1 MSSDNKISEIKSMA
15 GQLNSILHIVTTVGL
30 PTVISVFF
38 VFFYVP
44 KHDENRDK
52 YLAQINAA
60 YESQTKSLQT
70 VQDICVNGI
79 KDLRDR
85 LQFLRKQPTK
95 KISNDVPAEK
105 LESED
110 PATEIKRPL
119 PKKKSIS
126 TTYFTN
132 FLK

>member
-1 MSSDNKISEIKSMA
+1 MA

-52 YLAQINAA
+52 YLNQINAA

-85 LQFLRKQPTK
+85 LQFLRKQPPK
-95 KISNDVPAEK
+95 KTETQIEK
-105 LESED
+105 TDDEG
-110 PATEIKRPL
+110 ATEIKRKL
-119 PKKKSIS
+119 PKKVSMPA
-126 TTYFTN
+126 TYFTEIT
-132 FLK
+132 K